1 MSETKA
7 IKSNRVIY
15 LSTRYGPML
24 FGVFFL
30 IKNLYLRSI
39 NNQSNSGHL
48 LFGVVILSIGLG
60 FIIITQFGKVSINQL
75 QFGEH
80 KIVNWS
86 NVKYVER
93 VGFLILILTKTPRRI
108 ILFPVD
114 KIGFIGWYYSDS
126 SMIQLIEK
134 AKEKYGL

>member
-1 MSETKA
+1 
-7 IKSNRVIY
+7 
-15 LSTRYGPML
+15 ML
-24 FGVFFL
+24 FGVSFL
-30 IKNLYLRSI
+30 IENLYLRII
-39 NNQSNSGHL
+39 NTESNGGQL

-60 FIIITQFGKVSINQL
+60 FIIMTKFGNVSINHL

-93 VGFLILILTKTPRRI
+93 AGFLILILTKYPRRI

>member
-1 MSETKA
+1 
-7 IKSNRVIY
+7 
-15 LSTRYGPML
+15 ML

-30 IKNLYLRSI
+30 IKNLYLRFI
-39 NNQSNSGHL
+39 NNESNSGHL

-60 FIIITQFGKVSINQL
+60 FIIITKFGNISINHL
-75 QFGEH
+75 QFGEN
-80 KIVNWS
+80 KIINWS
-86 NVKYVER
+86 DVRYVER

-114 KIGFIGWYYSDS
+114 KIGFIGGYYSDS

-134 AKEKYGL
+134 AKEKHGL

>member
-1 MSETKA
+1 MVQCCLE
-7 IKSNRVIY
+7 Y
-15 LSTRYGPML
+15 
-24 FGVFFL
+24 FFL
-30 IKNLYLRSI
+30 LENLYLRFI
-39 NNQSNSGHL
+39 NNESNSGQL

-60 FIIITQFGKVSINQL
+60 FIIITKFGNISINHL
-75 QFGEH
+75 QFGEN
-80 KIVNWS
+80 KIINWS
-86 NVKYVER
+86 DVRYVER

-134 AKEKYGL
+134 AKEKHGL